1 MLPFNALLKQPEL
14 VALKAKTKE
23 AQIAQTIWLNVSPE
37 NLAQCSHAYRLKDNQ
52 LSVFAVNNAVAAK
65 IKLLIPS
72 LLIKLEKQGCE
83 VTAIRVKVQVKST
96 PETPTKPVK
105 KLSRHAATEL
115 TILAEKLTGTSLG
128 DALARL
134 AKKAN

>member
-52 LSVFAVNNAVAAK
+52 LSVFADNNAVAAK

-105 KLSRHAATEL
+105 KLSRRAATEL

>member
-1 MLPFNALLKQPEL
+1 MLPFNSLLKQPEL
-14 VALKAKTKE
+14 LALSIKTKE
-23 AQIAQTIWLNVSPE
+23 AQIAQSIWLTVSPE
-37 NLAQCSHAYRLKDNQ
+37 NLAQWSHAYSLKNKQ
-52 LSVFAVNNAVAAK
+52 LSVFADNNAVAAK

-105 KLSRHAATEL
+105 KLSPHAATEL
-115 TILAEKLTGTSLG
+115 TALAEKLAGSALG
-128 DALARL
+128 DALAKL

>member
-1 MLPFNALLKQPEL
+1 MLPFNSLLKQPEL
-14 VALKAKTKE
+14 LALSVKTKE
-23 AQIAQTIWLNVSPE
+23 AQIAQSIWLTVSPE
-37 NLAQCSHAYRLKDNQ
+37 NLAQWSHAYSLKNKQ
-52 LSVFAVNNAVAAK
+52 LSVFADNNAVAAK

-115 TILAEKLTGTSLG
+115 TALAEKLAGSALG
-128 DALARL
+128 DALAKL

>member
-1 MLPFNALLKQPEL
+1 MLPFNSLLKQPEL
-14 VALKAKTKE
+14 LALSIKTKE
-23 AQIAQTIWLNVSPE
+23 AQIAQSIWLTVSPE
-37 NLAQCSHAYRLKDNQ
+37 NLAQWSHAYSLKNKQ
-52 LSVFAVNNAVAAK
+52 LSVFADNNAVAAK

-105 KLSRHAATEL
+105 KLSHHAATEL
-115 TILAEKLTGTSLG
+115 TALAEKLAGSALG
-128 DALARL
+128 DALAKL